1 MGRKA
6 LTEAEKAE
14 KAALTAAGTP
24 QSKGPTLEEKIAASQ
39 AQADAGDEG
48 MQALMP
54 AIDVYAEKLRQAKID
69 QKTAAK
75 KLRKLLSA

>member
-6 LTEAEKAE
+6 LTEAEKA
-14 KAALTAAGTP
+14 ARATQP
-24 QSKGPTLEEKIAASQ
+24 HSKGPTLEEKLAAAQ

-48 MQALMP
+48 MAALMP
-54 AIDVYAEKLRQAKID
+54 AIDVYAEKLRQAKADIRM
-69 QKTAAK
+69 ASK

>member
-1 MGRKA
+1 MPRKA
-6 LTEAEKAE
+6 LTAAE
-14 KAALTAAGTP
+14 KAARASQPKT
-24 QSKGPTLEEKIAASQ
+24 KGPTLEEKLAAAQ

-54 AIDVYAEKLRQAKID
+54 AIDVYAEKLRQAKSDIR
-69 QKTAAK
+69 TAAK